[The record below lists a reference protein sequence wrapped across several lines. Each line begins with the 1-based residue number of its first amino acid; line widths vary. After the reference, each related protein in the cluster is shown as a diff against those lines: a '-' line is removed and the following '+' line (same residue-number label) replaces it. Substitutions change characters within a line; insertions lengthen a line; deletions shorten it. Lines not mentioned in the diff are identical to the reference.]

1 MLKKNIYLAIITAA
15 AYLIQITFL
24 HYFEIGGVIP
34 NLMVTLVICTALTE
48 STLMRAAV
56 YGAICGM
63 ALDFSA
69 ETIFGINLLLC
80 MYLAL
85 LCNFLAQ
92 KLFKGR
98 FIVNVLLVLV
108 MSFAYEAAYY
118 ALSFI
123 TDESVNIWQNLVA
136 VALPTA
142 VYNAILATGMIFAVK
157 RLMAV
162 EQQ

>member
-1 MLKKNIYLAIITAA
+1 MKKNIYLAIITAA
-15 AYLIQITFL
+15 AYLIQTTFL
-24 HYFEIGGVIP
+24 HYLEIGGVIP
-34 NLMVTLVICTALTE
+34 NLTVALVICVALTE
-48 STLMRAAV
+48 DTLMRAAV

-63 ALDFSA
+63 LLDFSA
-69 ETIFGINLLLC
+69 ETVFGINLLLC

-85 LCNFLAQ
+85 LCNLLAQ

-118 ALSFI
+118 TLSFI
-123 TDESVNIWQNLVA
+123 TDESVNMWRNLAA

-142 VYNAILATGMIFAVK
+142 IYNAVLAMGIIFAAK
-157 RLMAV
+157 KLMAV
-162 EQQ
+162 EQ

>member
-1 MLKKNIYLAIITAA
+1 
-15 AYLIQITFL
+15 
-24 HYFEIGGVIP
+24 
-34 NLMVTLVICTALTE
+34 
-48 STLMRAAV
+48 
-56 YGAICGM
+56 
-63 ALDFSA
+63 
-69 ETIFGINLLLC
+69 
-80 MYLAL
+80 
-85 LCNFLAQ
+85 
-92 KLFKGR
+92 
-98 FIVNVLLVLV
+98 